1 MKNILLIF
9 VGIFLL
15 FSCNSAQKSQKDQ
28 NVVSDSLANDVKKE
42 TLRTWQAYTKY
53 AWPHDALLPISK
65 SHSDWYKES
74 INMSPIDGYST
85 LKLMGFDAEASRIEN
100 FVTDSLSFDKD
111 IFVKVF
117 EVDIRILGGLLCIY
131 ENTGNKKVLQKA
143 QEFGDRLLPA
153 FHSQTG
159 LPYYYVNLKTGQSK
173 GKVVN
178 VAEAGSYIFEFGLL
192 SYYTENPKYY
202 QAAKKATQKVFSLRS
217 KIDLL
222 GRDIDVETGKWTMTQ
237 SMVGAYADSYF
248 EYLYKSW
255 LLFHDP
261 DIKQIWDVQIAA
273 IQKHIAEPKEKM
285 LWYGKVDMETGKKL
299 SGEVTLWD
307 AYFPALLALSG
318 DLNHAKPAQN
328 AWDFLWNK
336 KGLIPMVY
344 NYDKD
349 SIVNPFFQLNPE
361 AIESAYYL
369 WHYTGDSLYFRMVQ
383 KYYADIKKYCRTEVA
398 YSHVENVNTMKQ
410 KDEMETFFI
419 AETLKYC
426 YLTFNSKTQVNL
438 DDYVLDTEA
447 HPFRKSSFDAEKV
460 KLRLGI
466 K

>member
-1 MKNILLIF
+1 
-9 VGIFLL
+9 
-15 FSCNSAQKSQKDQ
+15 
-28 NVVSDSLANDVKKE
+28 
-42 TLRTWQAYTKY
+42 
-53 AWPHDALLPISK
+53 
-65 SHSDWYKES
+65 
-74 INMSPIDGYST
+74 
-85 LKLMGFDAEASRIEN
+85 
-100 FVTDSLSFDKD
+100 
-111 IFVKVF
+111 
-117 EVDIRILGGLLCIY
+117 
-131 ENTGNKKVLQKA
+131 
-143 QEFGDRLLPA
+143 
-153 FHSQTG
+153 
-159 LPYYYVNLKTGQSK
+159 
-173 GKVVN
+173 VN

-202 QAAKKATQKVFSLRS
+202 QVAKKATQKIFSLRS

-255 LLFHDP
+255 LLFKDP
-261 DIKQIWDVQIAA
+261 EIKQIWDVHISA
-273 IQKHIAEPKEKM
+273 IQKYIAEPKGN
-285 LWYGKVDMETGKKL
+285 LIWYGKVDMNSGKKL
-299 SGEVTLWD
+299 NAEVTLWD

-318 DLNHAKPAQN
+318 DLRSAKLAQN

-349 SIVNPFFQLNPE
+349 SIINPFYQLNPE
-361 AIESAYYL
+361 VIESNYYL
-369 WHYTGDSLYFRMVQ
+369 WHYTGDSTYFKRVQ
-383 KYYADIKKYCRTEVA
+383 KYYSDIKKYCRTEVA

-426 YLTFNSKTQVNL
+426 YLTFNSEASVNL
-438 DDYVLDTEA
+438 DDYVFNTEA
-447 HPFRKSSFDAEKV
+447 HPFRKSSFEPEKV